1 MEYFIYCRDRADSLD
16 LRMRLNEDHW
26 TFMDGYAEE
35 MIARGPTFPA
45 EGDGV
50 SGSLHI
56 VDLPDAAA
64 AQRFAFEEPNYRAGV
79 YRDVLIRRWRNTL
92 GRTMW
97 EYTGTTAGFGRFLII
112 AQGGPEAVAELE
124 LLDAEQRRYLEDGFG
139 DRLIAYGPLLAE
151 DGVTWRGTAVL
162 AELADREA
170 AEAMMAGDPYARA
183 GRYESV
189 EIHDWRFGGRPA
201 D

>member
-26 TFMDGYAEE
+26 SFMDDYAEE
-35 MIARGPTFPA
+35 MIARGPTLPA

-50 SGSLHI
+50 SGSMHI

-64 AQRFAFEEPNYRAGV
+64 AQRFAFEEPNYKAGV

-112 AQGGPEAVAELE
+112 AHGGPEAAADLE
-124 LLDAEQRRYLEDGFG
+124 ELDAAQRRYFDDGFR

-151 DGVTWRGTAVL
+151 DGVTWLGTAVL

-170 AEAMMAGDPYARA
+170 AEAMMAGEPYARA